1 MAFFKFRLPN
11 PGLGEDGSSGG
22 TSGESLEALRRRARQ
37 RLIGATVLVLLAVVG
52 FPILFDTQPRPV
64 SVDIPIDIPDKQKT
78 APQSAPVALKPA
90 SESSTHPAASDTVS
104 AHASLER
111 HEELLTPA
119 SSTGATG
126 KVAASPSTDTHG
138 AKGDAATPAGA
149 DKPVADKST
158 SDKQTVE
165 KPVADK
171 SASDKPPEATA
182 PRYVV
187 QVGAYAD
194 DAKAR
199 DVRNR
204 LEKAGLKTYTHVA
217 ETKDGKRTR
226 VRLGP
231 FATKDEADKAAARAK
246 TMNLQATVLTL

>member
-52 FPILFDTQPRPV
+52 FPLLFDTQPRPV
-64 SVDIPIDIPDKQKT
+64 SVDIPIDIPDKQNT
-78 APQSAPVALKPA
+78 PPQSPPVALKSAP
-90 SESSTHPAASDTVS
+90 EHTGRAADTVPTQ
-104 AHASLER
+104 ASLE
-111 HEELLTPA
+111 HNEEVVTPGSSPAAAAKTPA
-119 SSTGATG
+119 VPMA
-126 KVAASPSTDTHG
+126 
-138 AKGDAATPAGA
+138 DAAVAKVDAAAAAKPAT
-149 DKPVADKST
+149 DKPT
-158 SDKQTVE
+158 E
-165 KPVADK
+165 
-171 SASDKPPEATA
+171 DKPPEGTT
-182 PRYVV
+182 PRFVV

-199 DVRNR
+199 EVRVR

-217 ETKDGKRTR
+217 ETKEGKRTR

-246 TMNLQATVLTL
+246 TLNLQATVLTL

>member
-11 PGLGEDGSSGG
+11 PGLGDDGSSGG

-78 APQSAPVALKPA
+78 SSQTAPAALK
-90 SESSTHPAASDTVS
+90 SAADQRAHATDTVS
-104 AHASLER
+104 TQASLER
-111 HEELLTPA
+111 NEEVVAP
-119 SSTGATG
+119 SSAAGAVKSPVAESSVA
-126 KVAASPSTDTHG
+126 KV
-138 AKGDAATPAGA
+138 DAAAKPVVADKAATDKPAADKAADKMA
-149 DKPVADKST
+149 DKPAADKAA
-158 SDKQTVE
+158 
-165 KPVADK
+165 ADK
-171 SASDKPPEATA
+171 PADTAA
-182 PRYVV
+182 PRFVV

-199 DVRNR
+199 EVRGR